1 MSVPN
6 ATADRIADRAL
17 DPALDPTL
25 DPTLELPLS
34 PDPLPGTESAERPR
48 WASMPTLAE
57 REQLCGHR
65 GAVIWFTGLSG
76 SGKTTVA
83 RALGRLL
90 HDQGKHGT
98 LLDGDVLRGGLSR
111 DLGFGPEERD
121 ENIRRFTEV
130 ARLFAEAGLFALVS
144 AISPY
149 MASRRRARER
159 IGADRFVLVHVA
171 TPLSV
176 CEARDVKGL
185 YAGAR
190 AGRIRQFTGIDAP
203 YEEPVRPDL
212 RLLPE
217 DGDPR
222 VHAQRVWDILAERQL
237 L

>member
-1 MSVPN
+1 MSVS
-6 ATADRIADRAL
+6 DLIV
-17 DPALDPTL
+17 

-34 PDPLPGTESAERPR
+34 PDPLPKAGSAPRPR

-57 REQLCGHR
+57 REQMCGHR
-65 GAVIWFTGLSG
+65 GAVVWFTGLSG

-90 HDQGKHGT
+90 HDRGKHST

-111 DLGFGPEERD
+111 GLGFGPEDRD

-130 ARLFAEAGLFALVS
+130 ARLFAEAGLVALVS

-149 MASRRRARER
+149 VAMRRRARER
-159 IGADRFVLVHVA
+159 IGADRFVLVHIA

-185 YAGAR
+185 YARAR
-190 AGRIRQFTGIDAP
+190 AGQIRQFTGIDAP
-203 YEEPVRPDL
+203 YEEPVQPDL
-212 RLLPE
+212 RLSPE
-217 DGDPR
+217 DGDP
-222 VHAQRVWDILAERQL
+222 VAHAQHIWDILAARQL

>member
-6 ATADRIADRAL
+6 VNLELESTPKPETLGEPTSEDKPWWAMTPGLADR
-17 DPALDPTL
+17 
-25 DPTLELPLS
+25 
-34 PDPLPGTESAERPR
+34 ER
-48 WASMPTLAE
+48 
-57 REQLCGHR
+57 LCGHR
-65 GAVIWFTGLSG
+65 GGVIWFTGLSG

-83 RALGRLL
+83 RALDRLL
-90 HDQGKHGT
+90 HDRSKHGY

-111 DLGFGPEERD
+111 DLGFRPEDRD

-130 ARLFAEAGLFALVS
+130 ARLFAEAGLFAIVS

-149 MASRRRARER
+149 AASRRRARER

-185 YAGAR
+185 YARAR
-190 AGRIRQFTGIDAP
+190 AGRIRNFTGIDAP
-203 YEEPVRPDL
+203 YEEPDKPDL

-217 DGDPR
+217 DGDPGQ
-222 VHAQRVWDILAERQL
+222 HAGRVWDVLAARQL